1 MNWRV
6 FLFLICLRILLT
18 TSKMNFFTNSESVPM
33 LFAGLFPVDADQYEN
48 LRDALGKLRLND
60 AALSYEPETSGA
72 MASDIHFY
80 IDMEYDSRVILLTE
94 MFFLQMCRV
103 SASDVDS

>member
-1 MNWRV
+1 
-6 FLFLICLRILLT
+6 
-18 TSKMNFFTNSESVPM
+18 M

-72 MASDIHFY
+72 MV
-80 IDMEYDSRVILLTE
+80 RVIRLYDDVTYVSQASHLTDYWL
-94 MFFLQMCRV
+94 F
-103 SASDVDS
+103 